1 VKPSDRI
8 YWMRTSLAVG
18 AGVASTFLAIYS
30 DLGNALAVAATVAIY
45 LLSYILARHYVA
57 RDLPRDQSRQWY
69 TKGIGTFI
77 IVWLWI
83 WVFLYTLLG

>member
-1 VKPSDRI
+1 LRPSDKI
-8 YWMRTSLAVG
+8 YWMRTFLAVV

-30 DLGNALAVAATVAIY
+30 ALGNALAVGATIAIY
-45 LLSYILARHYVA
+45 ALSYVLARYFIA
-57 RDLPRDQSRQWY
+57 SDLPEDLSRQWY